1 MLPWAGFRDEYG
13 AKAPSGWQELQVDI
27 RVLLADDHAVV
38 RDGIK
43 SVIEKMG
50 KGITVV
56 GEAADGRELLELA
69 KTVPA
74 DVYVMDI
81 AMPHLSGMET
91 MERLLKKDTQ
101 AKVLILSMYYEKI
114 LVERAFKSGARGYLI
129 KESASEEIIRAI
141 REVHQ
146 GRYYLSPRISGYL
159 VQGFLNPDSRDS
171 GKLESALTS
180 RQREILMLISE
191 GLTEK
196 EIARQLN
203 ISVHTVHVH
212 KNNIMEKLDIH
223 TKAGLI
229 KYALKMGMVQL

>member
-1 MLPWAGFRDEYG
+1 M
-13 AKAPSGWQELQVDI
+13 DI

-56 GEAADGRELLELA
+56 GEATDGRELLKTA
-69 KTVPA
+69 KTSPA
-74 DVYVMDI
+74 DVYIIDI
-81 AMPHLSGMET
+81 AMPNLSGMEA
-91 MERLLKKDTQ
+91 MERLLKQNPQ
-101 AKVLILSMYYEKI
+101 ARVLILSMYYEKI
-114 LVERAFKSGARGYLI
+114 LVERAFKCGARGYLI

-141 REVHQ
+141 REVYQ